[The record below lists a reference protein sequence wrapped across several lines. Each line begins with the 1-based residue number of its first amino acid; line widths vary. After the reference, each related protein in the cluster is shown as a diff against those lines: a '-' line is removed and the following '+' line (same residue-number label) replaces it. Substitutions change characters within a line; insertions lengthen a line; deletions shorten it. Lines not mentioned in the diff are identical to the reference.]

1 MRRIRGALCG
11 RRGCEEIYD
20 NSQAARRWIGPGR
33 GKLFA
38 LAGRLIGETLPQL
51 LRRCPLTYYGG
62 KELAASFRQ
71 VRKNTLTIA
80 QEIPEDKYSFRPAPN
95 TRSVGELLTHIAV
108 SYTFQY
114 QIQAVERRSSLVGFD
129 FPSLMKTITAEEK
142 TPRSKEQILELLRT
156 NGEKWAGW
164 LDGVKEELLA
174 EPVGMPPGA

>member
-1 MRRIRGALCG
+1 
-11 RRGCEEIYD
+11 
-20 NSQAARRWIGPGR
+20 
-33 GKLFA
+33 
-38 LAGRLIGETLPQL
+38 
-51 LRRCPLTYYGG
+51 LTYYGG

-108 SYTFQY
+108 SYAFQY

-142 TPRSKEQILELLRT
+142 TPRSKEQILELLRA
-156 NGEKWAGW
+156 NGEKWAGF

-174 EPVGMPPGA
+174 EPVGMPPGAVPATKSRFEMLLSVKEHEMHHRGQLMMIERMLGLVPHLTREMQARMAPVAAGKN